1 MFYLLHQVLHNTRYC
16 TQTVNFSLPSLLR
29 CLQRGEKKVQK
40 KLVFAGRSYNEKRK
54 FWKPSVHSQGL
65 QFTSFSSKPFFWNH
79 GFSENHGFK
88 KNIVFWVVVDGP
100 YLRYCTLVLLLSVW
114 CLRRHLCLCPCTQ
127 VHRLSITPWI
137 LIFDDFGSRTTC
149 IEAEDSQSCAY
160 AQFTFSNRRTLSI
173 ESYLHCY
180 INS

>member
-40 KLVFAGRSYNEKRK
+40 KLVFAGRSYDEKRK

-88 KNIVFWVVVDGP
+88 KKHCFLGCSGWALLAVLYSSATSLCLVPPPPFMSVSMYAGSSAINHPLDTDFWWLWKSNHMYWG
-100 YLRYCTLVLLLSVW
+100 RRQSV
-114 CLRRHLCLCPCTQ
+114 LCLCS
-127 VHRLSITPWI
+127 V
-137 LIFDDFGSRTTC
+137 
-149 IEAEDSQSCAY
+149 
-160 AQFTFSNRRTLSI
+160 
-173 ESYLHCY
+173 Y
-180 INS
+180 I

>member
-1 MFYLLHQVLHNTRYC
+1 
-16 TQTVNFSLPSLLR
+16 LPA
-29 CLQRGEKKVQK
+29 GHMMKK
-40 KLVFAGRSYNEKRK
+40 E
-54 FWKPSVHSQGL
+54 
-65 QFTSFSSKPFFWNH
+65 SF
-79 GFSENHGFK
+79 ENHGCILKVYNLLHFLQNLFL

-114 CLRRHLCLCPCTQ
+114 CLRRHLCLRPCTQ
-127 VHRLSITPWI
+127 VHRQSITPWI
-137 LIFDDFGSRTTC
+137 LIFDDFGSQTTC

-173 ESYLHCY
+173 ESYLQCY